1 MYNLTIKYLNV
12 EINNF
17 EFKTKIIKNSK
28 FKLELFI
35 FIRPQNNN
43 KFLKFKYKYFLF
55 IKI

>member
-43 KFLKFKYKYFLF
+43 KFLKFKYKYF
-55 IKI
+55 